1 VSAVPGLSERV
12 TFGRVEV
19 LPGPNGG
26 RYPFSHTLT
35 VGGPSPVVIDPGMT
49 FDPARFDLDAAR
61 IAVVVNS
68 HCHEDHEGG
77 NYHFPNAQVVAP
89 VEDAPYIRSLDA
101 YSKAMGF
108 DPERD
113 AIWRRSMAETY
124 RYHESPVHREA
135 RDGEVVDVSGVRMRF
150 VHLPGHTPGHS
161 GIWFEEEDVFFIA
174 DVDLTGFGPF
184 YGEPFAEIDPFVRSI
199 RRVRDMNPRIV
210 VTSHGKGIFEGD
222 ALRDALDRYAS
233 KIDER
238 DDLILKL
245 LASGPRTTDEVVDA
259 HLIYRRY
266 PEPQAAFKLNEQIM
280 IEKHLARL
288 ERQGRVREESGK
300 WHAAA

>member
-1 VSAVPGLSERV
+1 VSSVPGLSERV
-12 TFGRVEV
+12 AFGRVEV

-26 RYPFSHTLT
+26 RYPFSHTLI

-49 FDPARFDLDAAR
+49 FDPGRFDLDATQ

-113 AIWRRSMAETY
+113 AIWRRSMVETY
-124 RYHESPVHREA
+124 RYHESPVHRET
-135 RDGEVVDVSGVRMRF
+135 RDGEVVEGSGMRMRF

-161 GIWFEEEDVFFIA
+161 GIWFEEDDIFFVA
-174 DVDLTGFGPF
+174 DIDLTGFGPY
-184 YGEPFAEIDPFVRSI
+184 YGEPFAEIDPYLDSI
-199 RRVRDMNPRIV
+199 RRVRETNPRV
-210 VTSHGKGIFEGD
+210 LVTSHGKGIFEGD
-222 ALRDALDRYAS
+222 AIREALDRYAS
-233 KIDER
+233 KIHER
-238 DDLILKL
+238 DEGILNL
-245 LASGPRTTDEVVDA
+245 LAERPRTLEEIVDA

-266 PEPQAAFKLNEQIM
+266 PEPQAAFRLAEQIM

-300 WHAAA
+300 WHVAP